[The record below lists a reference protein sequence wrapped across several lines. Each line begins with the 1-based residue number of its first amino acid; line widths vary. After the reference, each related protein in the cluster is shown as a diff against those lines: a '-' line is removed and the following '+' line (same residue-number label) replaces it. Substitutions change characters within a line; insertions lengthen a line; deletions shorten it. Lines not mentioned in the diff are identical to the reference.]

1 MKLQRVKLRNYRGV
15 VKSDVSFWLNGVT
28 IVEGPNEIGKTA
40 IAEGLQMAIDLPDSS
55 RNSQVKAVQPVGRS
69 LCQMLWKLP
78 PGGLAHQAATAFSA
92 LTGNSV
98 KIPSSNR
105 APSISKPHKVSC
117 LRSADASAHSASATP

>member
-55 RNSQVKAVQPVGRS
+55 RNSQVRPCSRSVGA
-69 LCQMLWKLP
+69 CVKCC
-78 PGGLAHQAATAFSA
+78 
-92 LTGNSV
+92 GN
-98 KIPSSNR
+98 
-105 APSISKPHKVSC
+105 C
-117 LRSADASAHSASATP
+117 LQVV